1 MIAAKT
7 AGERQQRT
15 NNVPLKRAAQKIT
28 LPAGGL
34 EQVAE
39 IRLRTNRPAYAVTL
53 DGRNIPCSP
62 PFSQEDISECFLE
75 LCRNSVHSFAREIAE
90 GYITLPGGGRV
101 GFCGTA
107 VIQEGRLT
115 ALRDISS
122 LNIRFPRQVRGCAEL
137 LCRRAFAEGL
147 CSLIVCGKPLSGKT
161 TVLRDMARIL
171 GQEHR
176 VAVVDSRGELAGV
189 HGGVPALDVGENT
202 DVLNGYSKSD
212 GIMCALRSLSPE
224 IIICDEIG
232 DDAEAVR
239 QCMNCGVKLAV
250 SAHAGSIREL
260 KCRPALAGL
269 LPLFDKAALLGELG
283 RLSEIAELSERA
295 L

>member
-7 AGERQQRT
+7 NASR
-15 NNVPLKRAAQKIT
+15 VPLKKAAQKIT
-28 LPAGGL
+28 LPAGGT
-34 EQVAE
+34 ERVAE
-39 IRLRTNRPAYAVTL
+39 IRLRTSRPAYAVTL

-62 PFSQEDISECFLE
+62 PFTQEDINECFLE

-122 LNIRFPRQVRGCAEL
+122 LNIRFPRQVKGCAEE
-137 LCRRAFAEGL
+137 LCRRVFSEGL
-147 CSLIVCGKPLSGKT
+147 CSVIVCGRPLSGKT

-171 GQEHR
+171 GQAHR

-189 HGGVPALDVGENT
+189 HGGIPALDVGENT
-202 DVLNGYSKSD
+202 DVLNGYSKAD

-232 DDAEAVR
+232 GDAESVR
-239 QCMNCGVKLAV
+239 QCMNCGVKLVV
-250 SAHAGSIREL
+250 SAHAGSIAEL
-260 KCRPALAGL
+260 TRRPSLCGL
-269 LPLFDKAALLGELG
+269 IPLFDKAALLGGCG
-283 RLSEIAELSERA
+283 RLLETADISEYSP
-295 L
+295 

>member
-7 AGERQQRT
+7 TSRNPNRT
-15 NNVPLKRAAQKIT
+15 EAVPLHKAAQKIT
-28 LPAGGL
+28 LPEGGA
-34 EQVAE
+34 ERIAE

-53 DGRNIPCSP
+53 DGENIPCSP

-107 VIQEGRLT
+107 VMQDGRLT
-115 ALRDISS
+115 SLRDISS
-122 LNIRFPRQVRGCAEL
+122 LNIRFPRQVKGCAEE
-137 LCRRAFAEGL
+137 LCRRAFRQGL

-171 GQEHR
+171 GKSRR
-176 VAVVDSRGELAGV
+176 VAVVDSRSELAGV
-189 HGGVPALDVGENT
+189 QGGVPSLDVGENT
-202 DVLNGYSKSD
+202 DVLNGYSKAD
-212 GIMCALRSLSPE
+212 GIICALRSLSPE

-232 DDAEAVR
+232 DDAGAVR
-239 QCMNCGVKLAV
+239 QCMSCGVKLIV
-250 SAHAGSIREL
+250 SAHAGSITEL
-260 KCRPALAGL
+260 KRRPALSEL
-269 LPLFDKAALLGELG
+269 LSLFDKAALLGELG
-283 RLSEIAELSERA
+283 RLVEIAELTS
-295 L
+295 

>member
-7 AGERQQRT
+7 ISERQT
-15 NNVPLKRAAQKIT
+15 GAPGVPLKRAAQKIT

-34 EQVAE
+34 ERIAE
-39 IRLRTNRPAYAVTL
+39 IRLRTDRPAYAVTL
-53 DGRNIPCSP
+53 DGENIPCSA
-62 PFSQEDISECFLE
+62 PFSREDINECFLE

-122 LNIRFPRQVRGCAEL
+122 LNIRFPRQVSGCAEE
-137 LCRRAFAEGL
+137 LCRRIFRGGL
-147 CSLIVCGKPLSGKT
+147 CSLILCGKPLSGKT

-171 GQEHR
+171 GKNHR

-189 HGGVPALDVGENT
+189 HGGVPTLDIGENT

-224 IIICDEIG
+224 MIICDEIG
-232 DDAEAVR
+232 DDAQAVR
-239 QCMNCGVKLAV
+239 QCMCCGVKLAV
-250 SAHAGSIREL
+250 SAHADSIEEL
-260 KCRPALAGL
+260 KRRPGLSGL
-269 LPLFDKAALLGELG
+269 LPYFDRAALLGELG
-283 RLSEIAELSERA
+283 RVTEIAELSS
-295 L
+295 